1 MCLRIIERFNIPSTL
16 TYQAPFWKVD
26 RMAQACTIPIHR
38 PKSSEMVFF
47 FACGI
52 IMSIPLT
59 LVTATLADTLLTG
72 LDTFTATLISTAIF
86 APFIEEF
93 SKVLP
98 LYYRHG
104 ETQRSILNLAI
115 MVGLAFGIVELLEYV
130 LLLGVPVVDRLPGL
144 LFHPSSAT
152 VAAYGIATKRPVPFY
167 LLAVAL
173 HFSANFL
180 AIVNPFPFFSASI
193 LIVALAL
200 YAAWTFYGRTKEQV
214 ISYS

>member
-1 MCLRIIERFNIPSTL
+1 MTET
-16 TYQAPFWKVD
+16 
-26 RMAQACTIPIHR
+26 CTIPIHK
-38 PKSSEMVFF
+38 PKNSEMAFF

-52 IMSIPLT
+52 VMSIPLT
-59 LVTATLADTLLTG
+59 IVTASLADTLLTG
-72 LDTFTATLISTAIF
+72 LDTLSATLISTAFF

-130 LLLGVPVVDRLPGL
+130 FLFGTPVVFRLPGL
-144 LFHPSSAT
+144 LFHPSSTA

-167 LLAVAL
+167 ALAVAL

-180 AIVNPFPFFSASI
+180 AVIYPFPFSASI
-193 LIVALAL
+193 LIVALAVYL
-200 YAAWTFYGRTKEQV
+200 GWTFYGRTKETA
-214 ISYS
+214 IAYA